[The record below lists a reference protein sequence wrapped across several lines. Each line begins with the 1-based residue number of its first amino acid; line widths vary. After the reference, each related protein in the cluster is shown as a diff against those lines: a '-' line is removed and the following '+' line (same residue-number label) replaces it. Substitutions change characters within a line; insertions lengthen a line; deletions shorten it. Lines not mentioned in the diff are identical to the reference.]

1 MTEREPGAPLDRY
14 DPTVAPDVEEW
25 LLLDEQERIRLV
37 EEYHHAAKINMP
49 NRKAHAVFHTIVENQ
64 IALGLEP
71 VLRAMVRLE
80 KQGLSRHDC
89 LHAIGWVLSGH
100 IHEISA
106 ATRPLDPETL
116 EARYNAAVERLNAG
130 DWLKASEG

>member
-1 MTEREPGAPLDRY
+1 MTDDIPEMPMDRY
-14 DPTVAPDVEEW
+14 DATIAPDAEQW
-25 LLLDEQERIRLV
+25 LLLDEQERIYLV
-37 EEYHHAAKINMP
+37 EEYHRVAKISLP

-100 IHEISA
+100 IHEIST
-106 ATRPLDPETL
+106 ATQPLDPKTL
-116 EARYNAAVERLNAG
+116 EAHYNAAVERLNAG
-130 DWLKASEG
+130 DWLKSNED